1 MTTDIPL
8 YVQLNSHTNMNLTRR
23 KSYPVIGI
31 ISVSPITDIEFI
43 EDVFRNRPV
52 SAFILQPHSFT
63 VLPELYA
70 SAYNIPVYFIP
81 DTSLVYLTAIDE
93 LHIFCRS
100 IDELPPIMDVCD
112 DASKRVEI
120 HIIGG

>member
-1 MTTDIPL
+1 MMPP
-8 YVQLNSHTNMNLTRR
+8 VR
-23 KSYPVIGI
+23 KPYPVIGI

-43 EDVFRNRPV
+43 EDAFRNRAA
-52 SAFILQPHSFT
+52 SAFILQPHSYT

-70 SAYNIPVYFIP
+70 SAYAIPVYFIR
-81 DTSLVYLTAIDE
+81 DTSPVYLTAIDE

-100 IDELPPIMDVCD
+100 IDEAPPIMDVCD
-112 DASKRVEI
+112 AAKKYVEI